1 MSHGRCGDNRY
12 LGEELRMLTMMH
24 TKKRKKGK
32 KSKCRNVC
40 ALRIPILGI
49 CVFKK
54 RKCRSKKRR

>member
-1 MSHGRCGDNRY
+1 
-12 LGEELRMLTMMH
+12 MLTMMH